1 MAENEIENTI
11 KKNKKEAETNE
22 NINKKKKIT
31 IMGLSVWRIMAYFVI
46 YSVVGYII
54 ETIFGII
61 TKGVWESADKAF
73 YMAHFVQYMGL
84 ELA

>member
-54 ETIFGII
+54 ETISVLLLKEFGR
-61 TKGVWESADKAF
+61 ADKAF

>member
-31 IMGLSVWRIMAYFVI
+31 IMGLFCN
-46 YSVVGYII
+46 
-54 ETIFGII
+54 
-61 TKGVWESADKAF
+61 
-73 YMAHFVQYMGL
+73 L
-84 ELA
+84 